1 MSNEAQELIE
11 QSRELITKED
21 YRGAAT
27 LLNNAPTNRSN
38 WEAHEVDEVEC
49 LVEFLHGLTDEEM
62 SMVQL

>member
-27 LLNNAPTNRSN
+27 LLNAPANRSD

-49 LVEFLHGLTDEEM
+49 LVEFLLGLTDEEV